1 MKNHA
6 LPSHLSIKVPLGFL
20 NHKWFLYSAVAVL
33 VLAGGT
39 YWFLGTPQYSM
50 WQFKQ
55 ATIRQDADKA
65 MKFIN
70 IDKLMDSIWPKVS
83 SAMMTE
89 ATKTEDPFGMLG
101 AMLGSGLIESMK
113 PMIKEQINTGLKDL
127 VSGKSASE
135 NPEEDNGFII
145 AREDLDKLKLKSSKG
160 KVYILAPA
168 EVTGDVEMKYI
179 LTRAEDGRYWQI
191 TDLDADWSK
200 LFSS

>member
-1 MKNHA
+1 MKKQI

-20 NHKWFLYSAVAVL
+20 KHKWFLYGGIAVVIL
-33 VLAGGT
+33 VSGT
-39 YWFLGTPQYSM
+39 YWFVGTPAYSM

-55 ATIRQDADKA
+55 AATHQDADKA

-89 ATKTEDPFGMLG
+89 ASKTEDPFGVLG
-101 AMLGSGLIESMK
+101 AMLGSGLIEGMK
-113 PMIKEQINTGLKDL
+113 PMIKEQITTGIKDL

-135 NPEEDNGFII
+135 NPDDENGFII
-145 AREDLDKLKLKSSKG
+145 SREDMDKLKLKSGQG

-200 LFSS
+200 LFNS

>member
-1 MKNHA
+1 MKKKT
-6 LPSHLSIKVPLGFL
+6 LPSHLSIKIPLSFL
-20 NHKWFLYSAVAVL
+20 KHKWFLYGGIAVV
-33 VLAGGT
+33 VLAGGV

-55 ATIRQDADKA
+55 AATHQDADKA

-89 ATKTEDPFGMLG
+89 ASKTEDPFGMLG
-101 AMLGSGLIESMK
+101 AILGSGLIENMK
-113 PMIKEQINTGLKDL
+113 PMIKEQITTGIKDL
-127 VSGKSASE
+127 VSGKSVSE
-135 NPEEDNGFII
+135 NPDDENSFII
-145 AREDLDKLKLKSSKG
+145 SREDMDKLKLKSSQG

-200 LFSS
+200 LFNS